1 MTHPSFTVA
10 RVDWLDPRAVALRTA
25 MDAETSAM
33 YAEFATERTPE
44 ERALIDAALAT
55 DPAQM
60 VVTFLVTDPAADD
73 APVAHTALR
82 PVPRGDHP
90 DALEV
95 KKVFVVPERR
105 GLGLARL
112 LLSEAEGFARE
123 AGRAALVLQ
132 TGRLQVAAIR
142 LYEDLGYV
150 PVPAYG
156 DYGVIPATLTFRKEL
171 AG

>member
-1 MTHPSFTVA
+1 
-10 RVDWLDPRAVALRTA
+10 

-33 YAEFATERTPE
+33 YAVFAAERSPQ
-44 ERALIDAALAT
+44 ERALIDAALST
-55 DPAQM
+55 DPAEIA
-60 VVTFLVTDPAADD
+60 VTFIVTDDAAGHE
-73 APVAHTALR
+73 PVAHTALR
-82 PVPRGDHP
+82 PVRRGDHP

-105 GLGLARL
+105 GHGLARVL
-112 LLSEAEGFARE
+112 LAESERFARE
-123 AGRAALVLQ
+123 AGKSALVLQ

-142 LYEDLGYV
+142 LYEDLGYE

-171 AG
+171 AD